1 MRAEQTDRP
10 SLWPSSLLA
19 VVAAREQGWPAVSH
33 RGFKNAATFSALGT
47 ETSTPNDCI
56 IVERG
61 AIDQR
66 KLGLP
71 LSLRQSVILGEG
83 RLYGFV
89 NTTVGGRSRCCLRG
103 ARRVDIVT
111 ECYFWQTLGGHL
123 ASVCIGRFYPHW
135 VICGKWLLAI

>member
-19 VVAAREQGWPAVSH
+19 VVAVRAQGWPGVGK
-33 RGFKNAATFSALGT
+33 RGFKNATFSALGT

-66 KLGLP
+66 ELGLP

-89 NTTVGGRSRCCLRG
+89 NTTVGGRGAGVAFTARG
-103 ARRVDIVT
+103 
-111 ECYFWQTLGGHL
+111 E
-123 ASVCIGRFYPHW
+123 
-135 VICGKWLLAI
+135 